1 VVGGNAVGEW
11 GIEWE
16 RERPEWERE
25 SFFFYKAF
33 HVTKRRRHHFR
44 ARDFFRVVFILQSGG
59 GTTYLRIY
67 KVFSIIL
74 YPYTTVIP
82 FIYSEREL
90 LFFR

>member
-1 VVGGNAVGEW
+1 MLQSGGGTTSVRQ
-11 GIEWE
+11 I
-16 RERPEWERE
+16 
-25 SFFFYKAF
+25 
-33 HVTKRRRHHFR
+33 
-44 ARDFFRVVFILQSGG
+44 FFRVVFILQSGG
-59 GTTYLRIY
+59 GTTSMRIY